1 MNTIK
6 FIAVICAIP
15 SSFVMNCG
23 GISLHYVYVEVFFIL
38 QTIIF
43 IDVILVIK
51 LMEQLHDLRVSRIIR
66 LPSPGELKAALPVDE
81 RVASTV
87 TGSRREVEHIL
98 SGQDKRLLVIVGPC
112 SIHDVD
118 SAREYAD
125 KLAVLRTEL
134 QHEFCIMMR
143 VYFEKPRTTV
153 GWKGF
158 INDPHLDDTYDIEH
172 GLLHAR
178 KLLIEINELGLPAA
192 TEFLDPI
199 SPQYVADV
207 VSWAAIG
214 ARTIESQTHR
224 QMASGLSMPVGFK
237 NSTDGRLGVAVDA
250 IRSAMHPHS
259 FLGIDQDG
267 YSSAVTT
274 KGNPFGHLVLRGGPK
289 PNYDAESIAAAEA
302 LLAKAGLQQSLLVDC
317 SHANSGKKHEQQV
330 SVWNNVLEQK
340 VAGNK
345 SIAGVMIESNLYC
358 GNQPFPEDRDKLMYG
373 VSITDECLSWEETE
387 RMLREGASVMR
398 QVIQ

>member
-1 MNTIK
+1 
-6 FIAVICAIP
+6 
-15 SSFVMNCG
+15 
-23 GISLHYVYVEVFFIL
+23 
-38 QTIIF
+38 
-43 IDVILVIK
+43 
-51 LMEQLHDLRVSRIIR
+51 MEQLHDLRVSRIIR
-66 LPSPGELKAALPVDE
+66 LPSPGALKGMLPVDE
-81 RVASTV
+81 QVISTV
-87 TGSRREVEHIL
+87 TVGRREVEQIL
-98 SGQDKRLLVIVGPC
+98 TGMDSRLLVIVGPC

-118 SAREYAD
+118 AAREYAGR
-125 KLAVLRTEL
+125 LARLRTEL
-134 QHEFCIMMR
+134 QHELCIMMR
-143 VYFEKPRTTV
+143 VYFEKPRTTI

-172 GLLHAR
+172 GLYHAR
-178 KLLIEINELGLPAA
+178 KLLIEINEMGLPAA

-267 YSSAVTT
+267 YSSVITT

-289 PNYDAESIAAAEA
+289 PNYDEASIAAAE
-302 LLAKAGLQQSLLVDC
+302 LLLGKAGLQQSLLVDC
-317 SHANSGKKHEQQV
+317 SHANSGKKHERQLT
-330 SVWNNVLEQK
+330 VWEHILKQK
-340 VAGNK
+340 EAGNK
-345 SIAGVMIESNLYC
+345 SIVGVMIESNLYC
-358 GNQPFPEDRDKLMYG
+358 GNQPFPEDPEKLMYG
-373 VSITDECLSWEETE
+373 VSITDECLAWEETE
-387 RMLREGASVMR
+387 CMLRAGAAVMHNL
-398 QVIQ
+398 IS